1 MTEPLM
7 GPRLRGRLFGCLFLC
22 LCVVPAA
29 WAQQTLGTVSVT
41 VVDTSGA
48 AVPGAT
54 LSLKDLAT
62 NDTRTAVSQAAGN
75 YTFVN
80 LNFGQ
85 YKLTVSLQGFTTQ
98 SYDVLVQSARTTDVK
113 ATLKVGG
120 VQEVVEVS
128 GGAAPLVETSSNAI
142 NTTIDL
148 KQIED

>member
-1 MTEPLM
+1 MEQQML
-7 GPRLRGRLFGCLFLC
+7 GARLWRGVFGCLLVYLC
-22 LCVVPAA
+22 MVPTA

-48 AVPGAT
+48 AIPGAN
-54 LSLKDLAT
+54 LSLTDLAT
-62 NDTRTAVSQAAGN
+62 NDTRSAVSQEAGN

-98 SYDVLVQSARTTDVK
+98 TYDVLVQSARNTDLK

-120 VQEVVEVS
+120 VAEVVQVS
-128 GGAAPLVETSSNAI
+128 GAAPLVETSSNAI

-148 KQIED
+148 KQIEDL